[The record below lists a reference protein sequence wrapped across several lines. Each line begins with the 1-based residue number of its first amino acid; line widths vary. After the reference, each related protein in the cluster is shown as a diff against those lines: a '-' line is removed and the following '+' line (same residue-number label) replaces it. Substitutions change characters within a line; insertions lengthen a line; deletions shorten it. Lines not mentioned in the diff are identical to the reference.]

1 MLRSLPVAVAATG
14 VVAATTLCCS
24 DASAPRPAPASHLA
38 LAASAA
44 ATAPTLT
51 PQQSGTTNRLQAI
64 SPVSPRVAW
73 ASGVG
78 GTYVVTTDG
87 GATWRAGVVP
97 GAEGLQFRDV
107 EGVSETDAYLMSAGS
122 GTASRIYKTEDGGV
136 SWSLQFQNQD
146 PDAFYDCFAFW
157 SPKHGLTMSDAVNG
171 RFPVIRTLDG
181 VTWQDI
187 GDRLPVA
194 QSGEAAFAASGTC
207 VTAQGGRRAW
217 IVTGA
222 AARARVLATTDGG
235 ETWAAYDTP
244 IAQGTPSSGGISVDF
259 RDPFHGI
266 LAGGELA

>member
-87 GATWRAGVVP
+87 GATWRAGEI
-97 GAEGLQFRDV
+97 GR
-107 EGVSETDAYLMSAGS
+107 
-122 GTASRIYKTEDGGV
+122 ASRR
-136 SWSLQFQNQD
+136 
-146 PDAFYDCFAFW
+146 
-157 SPKHGLTMSDAVNG
+157 G
-171 RFPVIRTLDG
+171 RG
-181 VTWQDI
+181 
-187 GDRLPVA
+187 
-194 QSGEAAFAASGTC
+194 
-207 VTAQGGRRAW
+207 
-217 IVTGA
+217 
-222 AARARVLATTDGG
+222 
-235 ETWAAYDTP
+235 
-244 IAQGTPSSGGISVDF
+244 
-259 RDPFHGI
+259 
-266 LAGGELA
+266 